1 MKKIIIYRGE
11 IKIKTRLTFNPRRK
25 LVGFGTTGRRFVA
38 TKDTQ
43 QIVMKDLAF
52 NLSEASNSENTRKLK
67 FVTTANTRPLSLE

>member
-1 MKKIIIYRGE
+1 MELKKKNYRGE
-11 IKIKTRLTFNPRRK
+11 IKIKTRLTFNPRIE

-52 NLSEASNSENTRKLK
+52 N
-67 FVTTANTRPLSLE
+67 